1 MSVTAPDGVAT
12 GAAPEAVLQVAYES
26 FPRVVIVASFQAE
39 SSVLIDMASRI
50 RPDVNVLTARH
61 GPAAQETYD
70 MIDRVRDRYAIDVE
84 VCRLTPAT
92 WPRMVAVTASTSS
105 TDPRICGGCAAIS
118 ASHVRW
124 RGPCM
129 DTTRG

>member
-1 MSVTAPDGVAT
+1 
-12 GAAPEAVLQVAYES
+12 
-26 FPRVVIVASFQAE
+26 
-39 SSVLIDMASRI
+39 
-50 RPDVNVLTARH
+50 
-61 GPAAQETYD
+61 

-84 VCRLTPAT
+84 VVSPDAGDLAE
-92 WPRMVAVTASTSS
+92 MVGGHGVNLFY
-105 TDPRICGGCAAIS
+105 DPRICGGCAAIS